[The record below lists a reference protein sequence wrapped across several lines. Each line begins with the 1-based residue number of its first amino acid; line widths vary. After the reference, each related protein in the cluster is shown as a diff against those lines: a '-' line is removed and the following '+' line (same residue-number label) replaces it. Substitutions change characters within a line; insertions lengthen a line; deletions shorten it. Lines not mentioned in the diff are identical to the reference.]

1 MATLTAKQQRFVAE
15 YLIDLNATQAAIR
28 AGYSER
34 TANVIGPENLAK
46 PCIAAAVAEMQQ
58 QRVKRTEVDQ
68 DRIVRELI
76 NILEADPNELVEH
89 RRTCCRF
96 CYGTLHMYQRTA
108 NEMAVDREQ
117 HQVQVDVNNRMPK
130 KDQLRIAPFH
140 AKGGIGYNAL
150 VAPHPKCPEC
160 FGQGVSMVLVKDT
173 RNLSPAARALFAGIK
188 QTKDGMQVLTHSKE
202 GFVTLLMRHA
212 GMLNDKLQL
221 GGGMVVTV
229 KDYTG
234 RKKPDAAD

>member
-1 MATLTAKQQRFVAE
+1 MITPKKALFAQE
-15 YLIDLNATQAAIR
+15 YLVDLNATKAAER
-28 AGYSER
+28 AGYSVRTAKSQGQRLLTDVDVQEQITQARLQRVER
-34 TANVIGPENLAK
+34 TG
-46 PCIAAAVAEMQQ
+46 
-58 QRVKRTEVDQ
+58 VDQ
-68 DRIVRELI
+68 DRIIRELV

-96 CYGTLHMYQRTA
+96 CHGKGFKYQRTA
-108 NEMAVDREQ
+108 NEMECDRAA
-117 HQVQVDVNNRMPK
+117 HAHSITINVRPK
-130 KDQLRIAPFH
+130 KADQVAIGPFKV
-140 AKGGIGYNAL
+140 KGGTGYNAL

-160 FGQGVSMVLVKDT
+160 FGQGVSTVLVKDT

-221 GGGMVVTV
+221 GGGVVVTV